1 MLAKG
6 LNTSRLASISFS
18 GYDTLKSILILSMFT
33 NLPRLPWI
41 IAKRGEERNDRN
53 ASINMSSSKETER
66 KKKKAKPCLLTLQ
79 PSKVLPHLH

>member
-1 MLAKG
+1 
-6 LNTSRLASISFS
+6 
-18 GYDTLKSILILSMFT
+18 MFT

-66 KKKKAKPCLLTLQ
+66 KKKKGQTLFADFTTFQ
-79 PSKVLPHLH
+79 GLAPPTLRLICSSSTSS